1 MTLTT
6 SNADRLAVL
15 EDRLTALRA
24 ERDQAQAETRAEA
37 VGDVVDRATNVEASI
52 RQAILE
58 DRIAALELEIAAA
71 QHEEHVDGVVSIG
84 DTVTLDL
91 GDGPETFVVGSVE
104 QAVAGVETVTPTS
117 ALGRA
122 ILGAAVGA
130 TVSYSPRKGVQL
142 KATITATA

>member
-1 MTLTT
+1 MMTLTT
-6 SNADRLAVL
+6 QADRLAVL

-52 RQAILE
+52 RQSILE
-58 DRIAALELEIAAA
+58 ERIAALELEIAAA
-71 QHEEHVDGVVSIG
+71 QHDEHIDGVVSVG
-84 DTVTLDL
+84 DSVTLDL

-122 ILGAAVGA
+122 ILGAAVGS
-130 TVSYSPRKGVQL
+130 TVTYSPRKGVSL
-142 KATITATA
+142 KATIVSN

>member
-6 SNADRLAVL
+6 HADRLAVL

-52 RQAILE
+52 RQSILE
-58 DRIAALELEIAAA
+58 ERIAALELEIAAA
-71 QHEEHVDGVVSIG
+71 AHEEHIDGVVSIG
-84 DTVTLDL
+84 DSVTLDL

-122 ILGAAVGA
+122 ILGAAVGS

-142 KATITATA
+142 KATIVSN